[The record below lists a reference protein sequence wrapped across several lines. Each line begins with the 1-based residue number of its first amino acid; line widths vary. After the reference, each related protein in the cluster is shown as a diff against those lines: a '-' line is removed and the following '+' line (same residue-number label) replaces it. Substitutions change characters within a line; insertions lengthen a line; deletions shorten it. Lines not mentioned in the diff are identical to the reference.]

1 MTIKKG
7 ETVGIIGQSGSGKS
21 TLLDIILGLLPLEK
35 DKNISIFGNKLN
47 TSAQSWQKEIG
58 YVSQNIYLT
67 DDTIKKNIALGIEE
81 NLIDKEKLFKS
92 IELSQLEDFINKLE
106 NGVNSVVGER
116 GGKIS
121 GGEKQRI
128 GIARALYFEPEI
140 LFLDEP
146 TSSLDSETSNIIL
159 KILNELSKETT
170 IVMVSHKESLDS
182 ANKINI
188 KLSDGN
194 LIFEQ

>member
-1 MTIKKG
+1 M
-7 ETVGIIGQSGSGKS
+7 
-21 TLLDIILGLLPLEK
+21 LDIILGLLPLEK

-106 NGVNSVVGER
+106 MELTQLLENEVSTG
-116 GGKIS
+116 GGK
-121 GGEKQRI
+121 
-128 GIARALYFEPEI
+128 
-140 LFLDEP
+140 D
-146 TSSLDSETSNIIL
+146 
-159 KILNELSKETT
+159 KE
-170 IVMVSHKESLDS
+170 
-182 ANKINI
+182 
-188 KLSDGN
+188 
-194 LIFEQ
+194 